1 MISSHHVNK
10 KHQEEESS
18 TQAGGDGGGSD
29 STNLQEENNQ
39 DQGALSY
46 SQQSSEFS
54 RLKSKF
60 SWVQTTRQELSE
72 EGYQDSQEEEDEQE
86 CDSSRQQSQQ
96 CHSPGQEEARQN
108 SWSQESK
115 AKRLVKLQIFS
126 KPKPKGFLH
135 KHESYS
141 NSVEGNCGVLN
152 RKNNQTISSKKS
164 KSMNTNFINSDLK

>member
-1 MISSHHVNK
+1 MNWISESKNIVSGLGDPGCDADSIHSEQYLICCQHVNK

-18 TQAGGDGGGSD
+18 TQAAGDGGGSD

-54 RLKSKF
+54 RLESKF
-60 SWVQTTRQELSE
+60 SWVQTIRQELSE

-86 CDSSRQQSQQ
+86 CDTSREQSKQ

-115 AKRLVKLQIFS
+115 AKRLVKLQYLFQTKTKRFS
-126 KPKPKGFLH
+126 
-135 KHESYS
+135 S
-141 NSVEGNCGVLN
+141 
-152 RKNNQTISSKKS
+152 
-164 KSMNTNFINSDLK
+164 